1 MAIKAALISDVSP
14 ALSTSQAVTAMKM
27 PIPSATGNDGLNA
40 DPTALA
46 TRRGLMKQLA
56 AITHGGA
63 VVSDAEITFFR
74 TARAQL
80 SAESRRYTLVKK
92 TQQAEFAHG

>member
-1 MAIKAALISDVSP
+1 ME
-14 ALSTSQAVTAMKM
+14 
-27 PIPSATGNDGLNA
+27 
-40 DPTALA
+40 
-46 TRRGLMKQLA
+46 QLA
-56 AITHGGA
+56 AITDGGA

-74 TARAQL
+74 NARAQL